1 MVFFLWGEWGS
12 FYFFREYNI
21 WRCFFVTQYLE
32 NYTEEVFERIMHVD
46 EEGNEFWYAR
56 ELMVALEYSL
66 WQRFSNVI
74 TRAMESCKHSNYNIS
89 DHFIGADKMV

>member
-1 MVFFLWGEWGS
+1 M
-12 FYFFREYNI
+12 
-21 WRCFFVTQYLE
+21 TQNLE
-32 NYTEEVFERIMHVD
+32 NYTEEVFERIKHVD
-46 EEGNEFWYAR
+46 EEGNEPWYAR
-56 ELMVALEYSL
+56 ELMSALEYSL